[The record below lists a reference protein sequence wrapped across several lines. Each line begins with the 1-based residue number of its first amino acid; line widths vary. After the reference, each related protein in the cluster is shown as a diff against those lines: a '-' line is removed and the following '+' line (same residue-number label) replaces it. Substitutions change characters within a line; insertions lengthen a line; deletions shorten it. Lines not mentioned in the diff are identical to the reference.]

1 MRWSTSPNSI
11 GVSSGGRGSTHMF
24 FEDAPLP
31 EIATFNDSPARAD
44 GQERED
50 ASTYPTGHWLN
61 YPYSSIFTSGEHDFT
76 LSLAVRPKPTSSCRA
91 PTGRLAP

>member
-1 MRWSTSPNSI
+1 MNGTISQRGAWHRY
-11 GVSSGGRGSTHMF
+11 VS
-24 FEDAPLP
+24 FEDAPRL
-31 EIATFNDSPARAD
+31 EIATFNDSPARAE

-61 YPYSSIFTSGEHDFT
+61 YPYSSIFTNGEHDFT
-76 LSLAVRPKPTSSCRA
+76 LSLAVRPKPSSSCRA